1 MDKKVKNNNV
11 ESFPKV
17 SINWFPGHMAK
28 AGRQVKEQAALCDL
42 ILEIA
47 DARLP
52 RSSRNPQ
59 LKQYTGKKPTVL
71 VLNKADLTDKSEQ
84 EKWLSYFRFQDQ
96 PAVFVDARKKQG
108 MKDLNQFLEAEYQRL
123 SDYLTARGRR
133 PRPLRIMMV
142 GIPNT
147 GKSALLNAMVG
158 SNKVKTGNKPGLTRS
173 VQWIR
178 TADHQELLDSPGILW
193 PKLEDQEAAL
203 ALAAVGSISKDACP
217 EEECGWFLLNWLMKH
232 KPEVFAERYKV
243 EEIPEYPEELLEMV
257 ARSRG
262 MVRKGGIREEETYI
276 MLLKEFRD
284 GKLGKFMLEM
294 PE

>member
-1 MDKKVKNNNV
+1 MTV
-11 ESFPKV
+11 
-17 SINWFPGHMAK
+17 INWFPGHMAK

-52 RSSRNPQ
+52 QSSRNPQ
-59 LKQYTGKKPTVL
+59 SKQYTGKKPTVL
-71 VLNKADLTDKSEQ
+71 VLNKADLTERQEQ
-84 EKWLSYFRFQDQ
+84 EKWLAHFKAKGQ
-96 PAVFVDARKKQG
+96 PAVFVAARKKQG
-108 MKDLNQFLEAEYQRL
+108 FKELNMFLEAEYQKL
-123 SDYLTARGRR
+123 TDYLTARGRR

-158 SNKVKTGNKPGLTRS
+158 ENKVKTGNKPGLTRS

-178 TADHQELLDSPGILW
+178 TADHLELLDSPGILW

-217 EEECGWFLLNWLMKH
+217 EEECGWFLLNWLMKNR
-232 KPEVFAERYKV
+232 PAVFEERYKV
-243 EEIPEYPEELLEMV
+243 KVEDIPEYPEELLEMV
-257 ARSRG
+257 ARNRG

-284 GKLGKFMLEM
+284 GKMGRFMLEM

>member
-1 MDKKVKNNNV
+1 MTV
-11 ESFPKV
+11 
-17 SINWFPGHMAK
+17 INWFPGHMAK

-52 RSSRNPQ
+52 KSSRNPQ
-59 LKQYTGKKPTVL
+59 LKQYTAKKPTIL
-71 VLNKADLTDKSEQ
+71 VLNKGDLTEKYEQ
-84 EKWLSYFRFQDQ
+84 EKWLRYFRAQEQ
-96 PAVFVDARKKQG
+96 PAVFVAARKKQG
-108 MKDLNQFLEAEYQRL
+108 FKELNQFLEGEYQRL
-123 SDYLTARGRR
+123 SEYLTNRGRR

-147 GKSALLNAMVG
+147 GKSALLNAMAG
-158 SNKVKTGNKPGLTRS
+158 SNKVKTGNKPGLTRA
-173 VQWIR
+173 VQWVR
-178 TADHQELLDSPGILW
+178 TADHLELLDSPGILW
-193 PKLEDQEAAL
+193 PKLDDQEAAL

-232 KPEVFAERYKV
+232 RPQVFAERYKV
-243 EEIPEYPEELLEMV
+243 DEIPEYPEELLEAV

-276 MLLKEFRD
+276 MLLKEYRD
-284 GKLGKFMLEM
+284 GKLGRFMLEM
-294 PE
+294 PDES

>member
-1 MDKKVKNNNV
+1 MTV
-11 ESFPKV
+11 
-17 SINWFPGHMAK
+17 INWFPGHMAK

-52 RSSRNPQ
+52 KSSRNPQ
-59 LKQYTGKKPTVL
+59 LKQYTAKKPTLL
-71 VLNKADLTDKSEQ
+71 VLNKGDLTEKYEQ
-84 EKWLSYFRFQDQ
+84 EKWLRYFRTQEQ
-96 PAVFVDARKKQG
+96 PAVFVAARKKQG
-108 MKDLNQFLEAEYQRL
+108 FKELNQFLEWKYQRL
-123 SDYLTARGRR
+123 SEYLTNRGRR

-147 GKSALLNAMVG
+147 GKSALLNAMAG
-158 SNKVKTGNKPGLTRS
+158 SNKVKTGNKPGLTRA
-173 VQWIR
+173 VQWVR
-178 TADHQELLDSPGILW
+178 TEDHLELLDSPGILW
-193 PKLEDQEAAL
+193 PKLDDQEAAL

-232 KPEVFAERYKV
+232 RPQVFAERYKV
-243 EEIPEYPEELLEMV
+243 DEIPEYPEELLEAV

-276 MLLKEFRD
+276 MLLKEYRD
-284 GKLGKFMLEM
+284 GKLGRFMLEM
-294 PE
+294 PDES

>member
-1 MDKKVKNNNV
+1 MTV
-11 ESFPKV
+11 
-17 SINWFPGHMAK
+17 INWFPGHMAK

-52 RSSRNPQ
+52 KSSRNPQ

-71 VLNKADLTDKSEQ
+71 VLNKADLTEKCEQ
-84 EKWLSYFRFQDQ
+84 EKWLAHFKSAEQ
-96 PAVFVDARKKQG
+96 PAVFVAARKKQG
-108 MKDLNQFLEAEYQRL
+108 MKELNQFLEAEYQRL

>member
-1 MDKKVKNNNV
+1 MTV
-11 ESFPKV
+11 
-17 SINWFPGHMAK
+17 INWFPGHMAK

-59 LKQYTGKKPTVL
+59 SKQYTGKKPTVL
-71 VLNKADLTDKSEQ
+71 VLNKADLTDKHEQ
-84 EKWLSYFRFQDQ
+84 EKWLAHFKEQGQ
-96 PAVFVDARKKQG
+96 PAVFVAARKKQG
-108 MKDLNQFLEAEYQRL
+108 FKELNQFLDAEYQKL
-123 SDYLTARGRR
+123 TDYLTSRGRR

-158 SNKVKTGNKPGLTRS
+158 ENKVKTGNKPGLTRS

-178 TADHQELLDSPGILW
+178 TAEHLELLDSPGILW

-217 EEECGWFLLNWLMKH
+217 EEECGWFLLNWLIKNR
-232 KPEVFAERYKV
+232 PQVFEERYKV
-243 EEIPEYPEELLEMV
+243 NVDDIPEYPEELLEMV
-257 ARSRG
+257 ARNRG

-284 GKLGKFMLEM
+284 GKMGKFMLEM

>member
-1 MDKKVKNNNV
+1 MTV
-11 ESFPKV
+11 
-17 SINWFPGHMAK
+17 INWFPGHMAK

-52 RSSRNPQ
+52 KSSRNPQ

-71 VLNKADLTDKSEQ
+71 VLNKADLTEKSEQ
-84 EKWLSYFRFQDQ
+84 EKWLAHFKSAEQ
-96 PAVFVDARKKQG
+96 PAVFVAARKKQG
-108 MKDLNQFLEAEYQRL
+108 MKELNQFLEAEYQRL

-217 EEECGWFLLNWLMKH
+217 EKECGWFLLNWLMKH

-257 ARSRG
+257 ARNRG

>member
-1 MDKKVKNNNV
+1 MTV
-11 ESFPKV
+11 
-17 SINWFPGHMAK
+17 INWFPGHMAK

-52 RSSRNPQ
+52 KSSRNPQ
-59 LKQYTGKKPTVL
+59 SKQYTGKKPTIL
-71 VLNKADLTDKSEQ
+71 VLNKADLTDKHEQ
-84 EKWLSYFRFQDQ
+84 EKWLSYYEKQGQ
-96 PAVFVDARKKQG
+96 PAVFVAARKKVG
-108 MKDLNQFLEAEYQRL
+108 FKELNRYLEAEYQKL
-123 SDYLTARGRR
+123 SDYLVSRGRR

-173 VQWIR
+173 VQWVR
-178 TADHQELLDSPGILW
+178 TADHLEILDSPGILW
-193 PKLEDQEAAL
+193 PKLDDQEAAL

-217 EEECGWFLLNWLMKH
+217 EEECGWFLLNWLMKNR
-232 KPEVFAERYKV
+232 PSVFAERYKV

-257 ARSRG
+257 ARNRG

-276 MLLKEFRD
+276 MLLKEYRE
-284 GKLGKFMLEM
+284 GKLGTFMLEM

>member
-1 MDKKVKNNNV
+1 MTV
-11 ESFPKV
+11 
-17 SINWFPGHMAK
+17 INWFPGHMAK

-84 EKWLSYFRFQDQ
+84 EKWLSYFRSQDQ
-96 PAVFVDARKKQG
+96 PAVFVAARKKQG

-123 SDYLTARGRR
+123 SDYLVARGRR

-217 EEECGWFLLNWLMKH
+217 EEECGWFLLNWLMNH

-257 ARSRG
+257 ARNRG
-262 MVRKGGIREEETYI
+262 KVRKGGIREEETYI

>member
-1 MDKKVKNNNV
+1 MTV
-11 ESFPKV
+11 
-17 SINWFPGHMAK
+17 INWFPGHMAK

-52 RSSRNPQ
+52 KSSRNPQ
-59 LKQYTGKKPTVL
+59 LKQYTAKKPTLL
-71 VLNKADLTDKSEQ
+71 VLNKGDLTEKYEQ
-84 EKWLSYFRFQDQ
+84 EKWLRYFRAQEQ
-96 PAVFVDARKKQG
+96 PAVFVAARKKQG
-108 MKDLNQFLEAEYQRL
+108 FKELNQFLEWKYQRL
-123 SDYLTARGRR
+123 SEYLTNRGRR

-147 GKSALLNAMVG
+147 GKSALLNAMAG
-158 SNKVKTGNKPGLTRS
+158 SNKVKTGNKPGLTRA
-173 VQWIR
+173 VQWVR
-178 TADHQELLDSPGILW
+178 TADHLELLDSPGILW
-193 PKLEDQEAAL
+193 PKLDDQEAAL

-232 KPEVFAERYKV
+232 RPQVFAERYKV
-243 EEIPEYPEELLEMV
+243 DEIPEYPEELLEAV

-276 MLLKEFRD
+276 MLLKEYRD
-284 GKLGKFMLEM
+284 GKLGRFMLEM
-294 PE
+294 PDES

>member
-1 MDKKVKNNNV
+1 MTV
-11 ESFPKV
+11 
-17 SINWFPGHMAK
+17 INWFPGHMAK

-84 EKWLSYFRFQDQ
+84 EKWLSYFRSQDQ
-96 PAVFVDARKKQG
+96 PAVFVAARKKQG

-123 SDYLTARGRR
+123 SDYLVARGRR

-217 EEECGWFLLNWLMKH
+217 EEECGWFLLNWLMNH

-257 ARSRG
+257 ARNRG

-294 PE
+294 PK

>member
-1 MDKKVKNNNV
+1 MTV
-11 ESFPKV
+11 
-17 SINWFPGHMAK
+17 INWFPGHMAK

-59 LKQYTGKKPTVL
+59 LKQYTGKKPTGL

-84 EKWLSYFRFQDQ
+84 EKWLSYFRSQDQ
-96 PAVFVDARKKQG
+96 PAVFVAARKKQG
-108 MKDLNQFLEAEYQRL
+108 MKELNQFLEAEYQRL
-123 SDYLTARGRR
+123 SDYLVARGRR

-217 EEECGWFLLNWLMKH
+217 EEECGWFLLNWLMNH

-257 ARSRG
+257 ARNRG

>member
-1 MDKKVKNNNV
+1 MTV
-11 ESFPKV
+11 
-17 SINWFPGHMAK
+17 INWFPGHMAK

-71 VLNKADLTDKSEQ
+71 VLNKADLTEKTEQ
-84 EKWLSYFRFQDQ
+84 EKWLAHFKSAEQ
-96 PAVFVDARKKQG
+96 PAVFVAARKKQG
-108 MKDLNQFLEAEYQRL
+108 MKELNQFLEAEYQRL

-217 EEECGWFLLNWLMKH
+217 EEECGWFLLNWLMNH

-257 ARSRG
+257 ARNRG

>member
-1 MDKKVKNNNV
+1 MTV
-11 ESFPKV
+11 
-17 SINWFPGHMAK
+17 INWFPGHMAK

-71 VLNKADLTDKSEQ
+71 VLNKADLTEKTEQ
-84 EKWLSYFRFQDQ
+84 EKWLAHFKSAEQ
-96 PAVFVDARKKQG
+96 PAVFVVARKKQG

-217 EEECGWFLLNWLMKH
+217 EEECGWFLLNWLMNH

-257 ARSRG
+257 ARNRG

>member
-1 MDKKVKNNNV
+1 MTV
-11 ESFPKV
+11 
-17 SINWFPGHMAK
+17 INWFPGHMAK

-52 RSSRNPQ
+52 KSSRNPQ
-59 LKQYTGKKPTVL
+59 LKQYTAKKPTIL
-71 VLNKADLTDKSEQ
+71 VLNKGDLTEKYEQ
-84 EKWLSYFRFQDQ
+84 EKWLRYFRAQEQ
-96 PAVFVDARKKQG
+96 PAVFVAARKKQG
-108 MKDLNQFLEAEYQRL
+108 FKELNQFLEGEYQRL
-123 SDYLTARGRR
+123 SEYLTNRGRR

-147 GKSALLNAMVG
+147 GKSALLNAMAG
-158 SNKVKTGNKPGLTRS
+158 SNKVKTGNKPGLTRA
-173 VQWIR
+173 VQWVR
-178 TADHQELLDSPGILW
+178 TADHLELLDSPGILW
-193 PKLEDQEAAL
+193 PKLDDQEAAL

-232 KPEVFAERYKV
+232 RPQVFAERYKV
-243 EEIPEYPEELLEMV
+243 DEIPEYPEELLEAV

-276 MLLKEFRD
+276 MLLKEYRD
-284 GKLGKFMLEM
+284 GKLGRFMLEM
-294 PE
+294 PDEF

>member
-1 MDKKVKNNNV
+1 MTV
-11 ESFPKV
+11 
-17 SINWFPGHMAK
+17 INWFPGHMAK

-84 EKWLSYFRFQDQ
+84 EKWLSYFRSQDQ
-96 PAVFVDARKKQG
+96 PAVFVAARKKQG

-123 SDYLTARGRR
+123 SDYLVARGRR

-217 EEECGWFLLNWLMKH
+217 EEECGWFLLNWLMNH

-257 ARSRG
+257 ARNRG

>member
-1 MDKKVKNNNV
+1 MTV
-11 ESFPKV
+11 
-17 SINWFPGHMAK
+17 INWFPGHMAK

-52 RSSRNPQ
+52 KSSRNPQ
-59 LKQYTGKKPTVL
+59 LKQYTAKKPTLL
-71 VLNKADLTDKSEQ
+71 VLNKGDLTEKYEQ
-84 EKWLSYFRFQDQ
+84 EKWLRYFRAQEQ
-96 PAVFVDARKKQG
+96 PAVFVAARKKQG
-108 MKDLNQFLEAEYQRL
+108 FKELNQFLEGEYQRL
-123 SDYLTARGRR
+123 SEYLTNRGRR

-147 GKSALLNAMVG
+147 GKSALLNAMAG
-158 SNKVKTGNKPGLTRS
+158 SNKVKTGNKPGLTRA
-173 VQWIR
+173 VQWVR
-178 TADHQELLDSPGILW
+178 TADHLELLDSPGILW
-193 PKLEDQEAAL
+193 PKLDDQEAAL

-232 KPEVFAERYKV
+232 RPQVFAERYKV
-243 EEIPEYPEELLEMV
+243 DEIPEYPEELLEAV

-276 MLLKEFRD
+276 MLLKEYRD
-284 GKLGKFMLEM
+284 GKLGRFMLEM
-294 PE
+294 PDES

>member
-1 MDKKVKNNNV
+1 MTV
-11 ESFPKV
+11 
-17 SINWFPGHMAK
+17 INWFPGHMAK

-71 VLNKADLTDKSEQ
+71 VLNKADLTDKKEQ
-84 EKWLSYFRFQDQ
+84 EKWLSYFRSQDQ
-96 PAVFVDARKKQG
+96 PAVFVAARKKQG
-108 MKDLNQFLEAEYQRL
+108 MKELNQFLEAEYQRL
-123 SDYLTARGRR
+123 SDYLVARGRR

-217 EEECGWFLLNWLMKH
+217 EEECGWFLLNWLMNH

-257 ARSRG
+257 ARNRG